1 MALFNNCENF
11 SKNEYIYYSFF
22 KNLIFAFNELQT
34 IERIYSTSFS
44 RVLYFLNLND
54 IKNDCPTFQIQKVLT
69 DYFEKVK
76 KQHIQFS
83 SDCNNIYNAL
93 IDLYKSNQQNRINKY
108 VKEKEKLIEK

>member
-54 IKNDCPTFQIQKVLT
+54 IKND
-69 DYFEKVK
+69 
-76 KQHIQFS
+76 S
-83 SDCNNIYNAL
+83 NS
-93 IDLYKSNQQNRINKY
+93 KSVNR
-108 VKEKEKLIEK
+108 LF